1 MTASSI
7 FLIALF
13 LLVIILTTCVSCCPP
28 AAYYADTVFQKYS
41 KLEGFGAAIADNINK
56 PTHTNTNPT
65 KIAGFNGLFVSPDDT
80 QTFDKF
86 AKTEGS
92 RDCKHSFGLT
102 NSMGGLCLNP
112 EQIELLRTRGG
123 NMSEIPGSMN
133 EI

>member
-28 AAYYADTVFQKYS
+28 AAYYADTIFQKYS
-41 KLEGFGAAIADNINK
+41 KLEGFGAAIADNVDKQI
-56 PTHTNTNPT
+56 HFNTKPT
-65 KIAGFNGLFVSPDDT
+65 KIAGFNGLFISPDEN
-80 QTFDKF
+80 QSFDKF
-86 AKTEGS
+86 ANTEGS
-92 RDCKHSFGLT
+92 RDSKNSFGLT
-102 NSMGGLCLNP
+102 NSMGGLRLSS